1 MTPEQLGDLVS
12 PITNYVDGRLLDKNL
27 EIALNQ
33 SFPVEG
39 ELFQRIFAAC
49 RDAIEAGWMCSREAD
64 GIKFGRVIKPGV
76 KLHGYSVDVVEMENV
91 RGPHHRHPNGEI
103 DMVMPLTIDA
113 KFDGHGAGWVVYGA
127 NTAHYP
133 TVTDGKALVLY
144 LLPQGAIEFSRS
156 N

>member
-12 PITNYVDGRLLDKNL
+12 PITNYVDGRLLDKDL
-27 EIALNQ
+27 EVALNQ

-49 RDAIEAGWMCSREAD
+49 RAAIEAGWMCNREAD
-64 GIKFGRVIKPGV
+64 GIKFGRVIKPDV

-103 DMVMPLTIDA
+103 DMVMPLTVDA
-113 KFDGHGAGWVVYGA
+113 KFDGHGAGWVVYDA
-127 NTAHYP
+127 NTAHFP